1 MLSLI
6 HALHDMPP
14 KLDWEGCRARC
25 AAYGSVREVANDGE
39 SCTPNK
45 EFPGVVSSDML
56 IDLGR
61 IGLGLPRLFEEL
73 AVCQRGGEL
82 RRKSDVPIGSRGLCV

>member
-25 AAYGSVREVANDGE
+25 AAYSSVREVAYDGG
-39 SCTPNK
+39 SCTRNK
-45 EFPGVVSSDML
+45 ELAGVVNSDVV
-56 IDLGR
+56 IDLEDR
-61 IGLGLPRLFEEL
+61 PWAIGLFEEL
-73 AVCQRGGEL
+73 AMCQRGGEL